1 MHWKIRLKVNKTDS
15 SPISTI
21 RIDADN
27 LRAAYSEALSL
38 YRMASILDYQEDGGP
53 VTIFKLSDISAKS
66 YPTNPHMFSMTK

>member
-1 MHWKIRLKVNKTDS
+1 MHWKIRLNVNKTDS

-27 LRAAYSEALSL
+27 LRAACSKALSL

-53 VTIFKLSDISAKS
+53 VRIFKLSDISAKS
-66 YPTNPHMFSMTK
+66 YPTNPNMFSMTK